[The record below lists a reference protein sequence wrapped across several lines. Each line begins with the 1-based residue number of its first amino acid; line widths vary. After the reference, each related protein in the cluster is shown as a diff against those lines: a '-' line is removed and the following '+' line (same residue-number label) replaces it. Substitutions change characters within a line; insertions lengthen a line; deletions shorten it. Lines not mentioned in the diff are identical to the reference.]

1 MLKKRLLLALAAA
14 VLSFGNTVMAGNTPS
29 VFSSFDCTGGG
40 NETFANIG
48 AAASSYATRTWTGN
62 NGIAWSA
69 TDARTDQDLNGD
81 AIALRTGILKNTT
94 TVAGGVGTLTFN
106 YKRVFTG
113 NSTLKVYVNGVQY
126 GGDVTVS
133 SETTAVFSQLINVTG
148 NVTIEIRNSGNR
160 VIVDDVAWTCYAT
173 PTGAEIQLADAAAV
187 NKDCGDLD
195 VNYGAQLVGV
205 YSDRVFTVKNTGGSN
220 LVVSSLVLSNTA
232 DFSIISPSVPFTVA
246 PSASAIVLVRF
257 NSATSGSKTS
267 TLTINS
273 NDADEA
279 ACVVDLAGIA
289 QEPCVAPGEQD
300 PTIGISNITYSSA
313 DMTVED
319 ILADAYIAIVST
331 SSTLSGVPQD
341 GVNYTVGNAIGG
353 GTVAYTG
360 DLSGFDLSGLAGSTQ
375 YYVFIF
381 AYNANCGGGPLYT
394 EAPATVSFTTLVA
407 PCIGGSETFANIGA
421 SSSAYATRTWTGDN
435 GVAWSAT
442 DARTD
447 QTLTSNAIAM
457 RTGILTNTSV
467 VNGGVGTLSFNYKR
481 VFTGNSTLKV
491 FVNNVQY
498 GGDITVS
505 SDSTAVYSQL
515 IDVAGSVTIRIENSG
530 NRVIID
536 DLVWSCFETPDRPE
550 ILLLDSNLSPKAC
563 GELTID
569 LGAVEVNTLQEATF
583 TIKNS
588 GLQNLVINSIS
599 LDDNVNYTILAPATL
614 PATIASLGTL
624 DVTVHFNSATTGNKP
639 AVLTIASNDADEASC
654 VVNFGASVQSP
665 CVAPV
670 ITGGSVA
677 ISNLTS
683 SSADVTVSA
692 VTATSYIALISTDVT
707 ITTAPTNGTAYA
719 VGTVIGNA
727 TVAYSGNNASF
738 TIDNL
743 NPETSY
749 TIYVYAFNTVGCI
762 DGPVYSA
769 AALQTKAITTEAPC
783 VGNTETFANLGANAS
798 SYATRNWTGDNGVT
812 WTATDARTDQT
823 LNGKAVAVRT
833 GSITNTVPVSGG
845 IGTLTFN
852 YQRVFTGNSTLK
864 VFVNG
869 VQYGGDIT
877 VSLDT
882 PTAFSFAV
890 NVAGDVTVEL
900 ENSGNRIIVDDLA
913 WDCYSAVEARN
924 LNLGLPTNK
933 VAETTAVTL
942 YPNPN
947 NGQFQIDLA
956 TENAD
961 VVIYNTLGKKVLDK
975 KVSDNE
981 VINLNGAEKGIYMV
995 VITSGS
1001 SVSTKKIVIN

>member
-1 MLKKRLLLALAAA
+1 MFKKRLLLALAAA
-14 VLSFGNTVMAGNTPS
+14 ALSFGNTAMAGTTPS

-40 NETFANIG
+40 NETFSNIG
-48 AAASSYATRTWTGN
+48 AASSAYATRTWTGN
-62 NGIAWSA
+62 NSVAWSA
-69 TDARTDQDLNGD
+69 TDARTDQDLTGD
-81 AIALRTGILKNTT
+81 AIALRTSTLKNTSV
-94 TVAGGVGTLTFN
+94 VAGGVGTLTFN

-113 NSTLKVYVNGVQY
+113 NSTLKVFVNGVQY

-160 VIVDDVAWTCYAT
+160 VIVDDIVWTCYAT
-173 PTGAEIQLADAAAV
+173 PAGPEIQLANASGV
-187 NKDCGDLD
+187 NQDCGALNI
-195 VNYGAQLVGV
+195 NYGAQLVGV
-205 YSDRVFTVKNTGGSN
+205 YADAVFTVKNSGSSN

-246 PSASAIVLVRF
+246 PSSSSIVLVRF

-273 NDADEA
+273 NDTDEA
-279 ACVVDLAGIA
+279 ACVVNLEGLA

-300 PTIGISNITYSSA
+300 PTINIADITYSSA

-319 ILADAYIAIVST
+319 ILADGYIAILST
-331 SSTLSGVPQD
+331 SSTLSNVPQD
-341 GVNYTVGNAIGG
+341 GVNYTIGNTIGG
-353 GTVAYTG
+353 GTVVYTG
-360 DLSGFDLSGLAGSTQ
+360 SLANFDATGLTGSTE
-375 YYVFIF
+375 YYLFIF
-381 AYNANCGGGPLYT
+381 AYNANCGGGPLYNT
-394 EAPATVSFTTLVA
+394 ETEISRTFTTLEA
-407 PCIGGSETFANIGA
+407 PCIGGSESFSNIGTA
-421 SSSAYATRTWTGDN
+421 SSAYATRTWTGDN

-447 QTLTSNAIAM
+447 QSLTGNAIAM
-457 RTGILTNTSV
+457 RTGILTNTTAVS
-467 VNGGVGTLSFNYKR
+467 GGVGTLSFNYKR

-515 IDVAGSVTIRIENSG
+515 IDVTGSVTIRIENSG

-536 DLVWSCFETPDRPE
+536 DLLWSCYETPDRPE

-563 GELTID
+563 GNFTID
-569 LGAVEVNTLQEATF
+569 LGAVEANTLQESTF

-588 GLQNLVINSIS
+588 GLQNLVISSIS
-599 LDDNVNYTILAPATL
+599 IDDTTNYTIVAPTTI
-614 PATIASLGTL
+614 PATIAPLATL
-624 DVTVHFNSATTGNKP
+624 DVTVHFNSATIGSKP

-654 VVNFGASVQSP
+654 VVNFAASVQDL
-665 CVAPV
+665 CVAPS
-670 ITGGSVA
+670 IATGDVTV
-677 ISNLTS
+677 SNETS
-683 SSADVTVSA
+683 SSADITVTG
-692 VTATSYIALISTDVT
+692 VTAGGYIALVSTDIT
-707 ITTAPTNGTAYA
+707 ITTAPTNGTAYT

-727 TVAYSGNNASF
+727 VVGYVGTNAAF
-738 TIDNL
+738 TIENL
-743 NPETSY
+743 DPATSY
-749 TIYVYAFNTVGCI
+749 TVNVYAFNNTGCI
-762 DGPVYSA
+762 SGPIYA
-769 AALQTKAITTEAPC
+769 AELDTKVITTEAPC
-783 VGNTETFANLGANAS
+783 TGNTETFANIGANS
-798 SYATRNWTGDNGVT
+798 SAYAVRNWTGDNGVT

-823 LNGKAVAVRT
+823 LNGKAIAFRT
-833 GSITNTVPVSGG
+833 GSVTNTVPVSGG
-845 IGTLTFN
+845 MGTLTFN
-852 YQRVFTGNSTLK
+852 YMRVFTGNSTLK

-877 VSLDT
+877 VSLTT
-882 PTAFSFAV
+882 PTQFSFAV
-890 NVAGDVTVEL
+890 NVTGDVTVEL

-913 WDCYSAVEARN
+913 WDCYSGAQAKN

-933 VAETTAVTL
+933 VAETTAISL

-961 VVIYNTLGKKVLDK
+961 VVIYNVLGKTVLNK

-981 VINLNGAEKGIYMV
+981 VINLENAEKGIYMV

-1001 SVSTKKIVIN
+1001 EVSTKKIIIN